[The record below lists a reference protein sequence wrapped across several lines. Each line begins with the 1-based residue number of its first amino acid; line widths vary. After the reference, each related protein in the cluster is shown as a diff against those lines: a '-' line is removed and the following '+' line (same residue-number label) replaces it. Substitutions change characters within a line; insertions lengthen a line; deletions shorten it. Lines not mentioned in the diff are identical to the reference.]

1 MIKSVQTK
9 VSITYVLNTK
19 NVVLYDNYNIEF
31 TEVLYAIVL
40 STECEKAN
48 IKYIRTKKS
57 VSLLDA
63 HIEITYSDNK
73 CRVQITKYL

>member
-9 VSITYVLNTK
+9 VSITYVFDTK

-31 TEVLYAIVL
+31 TEILYAMVL
-40 STECEKAN
+40 SKECEKAN
-48 IKYIRTKKS
+48 IKYTRIKKS

-63 HIEITYSDNK
+63 HIEVTYSNNK